1 MGETIKSV
9 ADNDKTQV
17 IFAVLVLG
25 LCDYIWAVA
34 TGNEPGNVTAIISG
48 LFGVAVGRASK

>member
-1 MGETIKSV
+1 MAETFRTV
-9 ADNDKTQV
+9 AENDKTQV
-17 IFAVLVLG
+17 IFAVLILG